1 MLDRIDSDLLKEKL
15 NQIKADNYAIH
26 DSENILPIAFSM
38 MQYIGCVDPELRDEL
53 IYSTFLKWTVN
64 RVFTAEQ
71 MSQLLKIS
79 LNESHLFYKIG
90 EQNTDSVFTRT
101 FSLLIIPLAFEL
113 DSQTEFLT
121 QEETIDIKNK
131 VVQYLELEKDVR
143 GYVVGKGWAH
153 STAHAADAL
162 DDIAKSRYMNHDELM
177 EILHAIKSRVC
188 IKNNTYINGE
198 DDRMATAMMSV
209 IKRNLIADNEIVKW
223 IKSFGE
229 IEKTGNYP
237 EEHHLIMNTRNLLRS
252 LYFQLLSQSSS
263 NMFTEA
269 ILETLRKL

>member
-79 LNESHLFYKIG
+79 LDESHLFYKIG

-131 VVQYLELEKDVR
+131 VLQYLKLEKDIR

-237 EEHHLIMNTRNLLRS
+237 EEHHLIMNAKNLLRS
-252 LYFQLLSQSSS
+252 LYFQLLSQRNS

-269 ILETLRKL
+269 ILETLQKL